1 MIGVGL
7 DMKRRILVIML
18 VIGILAFN
26 VITVNADDFYDV
38 DDFDTDYIFDSC
50 VKDKTCM
57 VVCNYATS
65 TPQVTIY
72 YDFVDK
78 EWRVSWY
85 SAGRGGKMY
94 DSKTGKHN
102 HVFSDSGD
110 AIYIPK
116 KHTNNNFTCPNYA
129 YQDESFTNS
138 HNEICFDNNGKW
150 CKEDKSNFATDFK
163 DSIDKKYDFNDELKT
178 YFDLWYNNDVKSSLS
193 CNSIYSEE
201 NNEIAKNLLDRF
213 KGDMANTFVFN
224 GAPAEQVPSFII
236 NSSSWNYIASTIG
249 DDVVEVANGCHSQ
262 TEQAYANGEIS
273 AEVYNDRINKIK
285 KIIEVTETE
294 IAIQLDP
301 NKNEASTDYWNQE
314 IECEDI
320 FEFDKE
326 GSVGWMLQT
335 IFDYIKVIGPVIV
348 VLLSAIDFIKAVVG
362 TDEKAMKEAQSKL
375 IIRLVAALALFLIP
389 TLIQLLLNF
398 INVTLSDGCYLK

>member
-7 DMKRRILVIML
+7 DMKKSYFLLFLFVLSILLRPNEVK
-18 VIGILAFN
+18 A
-26 VITVNADDFYDV
+26 
-38 DDFDTDYIFDSC
+38 DYIPNSC
-50 VKDKTCM
+50 VEDDECM
-57 VVCNYATS
+57 VVCNYS
-65 TPQVTIY
+65 TDKPEITIY
-72 YDFVDK
+72 YNFVEK
-78 EWRVSWY
+78 EWQLLSWNNGETQRLY
-85 SAGRGGKMY
+85 S
-94 DSKTGKHN
+94 SKTGKFN
-102 HVFSDSGD
+102 HIFSDNGT
-110 AIYIPK
+110 IGVYIPK
-116 KHTNNNFTCPNYA
+116 KHTVTNFVCPNFGYLDDGMVNP
-129 YQDESFTNS
+129 Y
-138 HNEICFDNNGKW
+138 NEVCFDNNGKW
-150 CKEDKSNFATDFK
+150 CIEEKSNFATDFK
-163 DSIDKKYDFNDELKT
+163 DSVDKEYDFNDELKT
-178 YFDLWYNNDVKSSLS
+178 SFDLWYNNDVKSSLS

-224 GAPAEQVPSFII
+224 GAPAEQLPSFII

-285 KIIEVTETE
+285 KIIEITENE
-294 IAIQLDP
+294 VAIQLNP
-301 NKNEASTDYWNQE
+301 NKNGATTDYWNQE